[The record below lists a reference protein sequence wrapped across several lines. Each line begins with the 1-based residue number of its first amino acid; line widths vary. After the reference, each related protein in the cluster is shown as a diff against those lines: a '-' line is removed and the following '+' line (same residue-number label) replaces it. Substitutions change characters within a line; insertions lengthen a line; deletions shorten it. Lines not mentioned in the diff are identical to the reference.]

1 MAEREHGY
9 AKYKREG
16 CRCPI
21 CRAANA
27 TYVANRERQ
36 IILRRWQPYVDAE
49 PVRTHVRGLMEAGM
63 QRRHLATAARMSHG
77 VLERLLYGRP
87 SQRRAPSR
95 RIRAHH
101 ARALLVLR
109 ADPSA
114 PPSRI
119 PVDATGSVRRLR
131 ALGAMGFPDMV
142 LARELDMHPMNFHV
156 MLGQA
161 TVTVGVARRVA
172 ALYDRAWNADP
183 RTFGV
188 SVRNVTRTLTRAAAG
203 AWPSPLAWDDDSI
216 DDPTAVPDLGAR
228 ASRTAALVEDVSWL
242 IEAYGYTRT
251 QAAERIG
258 VTKAAVD
265 KAFARV
271 KQQAEAA

>member
-1 MAEREHGY
+1 MADREHGY

-27 TYVANRERQ
+27 AYVANRQKQ

-63 QRRHLATAARMSHG
+63 QRRHLATAACMSHG

-87 SQRRAPSR
+87 SLGRAPSQQ
-95 RIRAHH
+95 IRAHH

-109 ADPSA
+109 ADPAA

-119 PVDATGSVRRLR
+119 PIDATGSLRRVR
-131 ALGAMGFPDMV
+131 ALGAMGFPNAV
-142 LARELDMHPMNFHV
+142 LAGELDMHPMNFHT
-156 MLGQA
+156 MLSQA
-161 TVTVGVARRVA
+161 TVTVGMAQRVA

-183 RTFGV
+183 RAFGATA
-188 SVRNVTRTLTRAAAG
+188 RGITRTLARAAAAG
-203 AWPSPLAWDDDSI
+203 WPSPLAWDDESI
-216 DDPTAVPDLGAR
+216 DDPAAVPDLGAR
-228 ASRTAALVEDVSWL
+228 ATRTAALVEDISWL
-242 IEAYGYTRT
+242 METCGYTRQ

-265 KAFARV
+265 QAFARANRR
-271 KQQAEAA
+271 AEAA